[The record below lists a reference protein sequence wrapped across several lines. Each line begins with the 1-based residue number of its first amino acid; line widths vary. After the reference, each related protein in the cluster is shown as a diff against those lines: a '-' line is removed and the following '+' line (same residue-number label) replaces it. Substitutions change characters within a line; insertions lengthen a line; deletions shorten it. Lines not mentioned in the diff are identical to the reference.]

1 MDTTEDVMTAGRAT
15 PSPFRRPPSPKPT
28 PSAGNARIQPRRP
41 SLQSTATAAAPTAAP
56 DLAPDATTQ
65 AVPIGSVTPQQY
77 ERLRRTGARW
87 FFWVGGLTLIN
98 ALMPFAGQT
107 MRFIIGLGTTELV
120 TGLAVRS
127 GRGWTPAIL
136 LDLIFIGG
144 FFLLGH
150 LALKG
155 HRWAYTVGIAVYGLD
170 GLIFLLGQR
179 WIGLGF
185 HVFVLVMMINGLHA
199 ARKLDA
205 RSG

>member
-15 PSPFRRPPSPKPT
+15 PSPFRRPPSPKP
-28 PSAGNARIQPRRP
+28 RRP
-41 SLQSTATAAAPTAAP
+41 VLESTAPAAALTAAP
-56 DLAPDATTQ
+56 DAAPDATTQ
-65 AVPIGSVTPQQY
+65 AVPIKSVTPQQY

-98 ALMPFAGQT
+98 ALMRFTGQT

-120 TGLAVRS
+120 TGLAARS

-136 LDLIFIGG
+136 LDVIFIGG

-155 HRWAYTVGIAVYGLD
+155 HRLAYAIGIAVYGLD

-199 ARKLDA
+199 ARKLDT

>member
-1 MDTTEDVMTAGRAT
+1 MDTTEDVMAGRAT
-15 PSPFRRPPSPKPT
+15 PSPFRRPPSPKPM
-28 PSAGNARIQPRRP
+28 
-41 SLQSTATAAAPTAAP
+41 AAAAALTAAP
-56 DLAPDATTQ
+56 DAAPDATTQ
-65 AVPIGSVTPQQY
+65 AGPIKSVTPQQY

-98 ALMPFAGQT
+98 ALMHFTGQT

-120 TGLAVRS
+120 TALAARS

-155 HRWAYTVGIAVYGLD
+155 HRWAYTISIVVYGLD

-205 RSG
+205 PSG

>member
-28 PSAGNARIQPRRP
+28 PLTGNARTQPRRP
-41 SLQSTATAAAPTAAP
+41 VLESTAPAAALTAAP
-56 DLAPDATTQ
+56 DAAPDATTQ
-65 AVPIGSVTPQQY
+65 AVPIKSVTPQQY

-98 ALMPFAGQT
+98 ALMRFTGQT

-120 TGLAVRS
+120 TGLAARS

-136 LDLIFIGG
+136 LDVIFIGG

-155 HRWAYTVGIAVYGLD
+155 HRLAYAIGIAVYGLD

-199 ARKLDA
+199 ARKLDT